1 MKAGDLVRIAPRP
14 FLGRVE
20 RIGVLVETIPENVD
34 IIYKYSDLAI
44 AVFVMGQVT
53 FVGTQYL
60 TVIKENK
67 ND

>member
-20 RIGVLVETIPENVD
+20 RIGVLVETIPENLD
-34 IIYKYSDLAI
+34 NIYKDFGMAV

>member
-1 MKAGDLVRIAPRP
+1 MKAGDLVKIAPRP

-20 RIGVLVETIPENVD
+20 RIGVIVESVPENLD
-34 IIYKYSDLAI
+34 IIYKDFGLSI
-44 AVFVMGQVT
+44 AVFVMGHVT

-67 ND
+67 NA